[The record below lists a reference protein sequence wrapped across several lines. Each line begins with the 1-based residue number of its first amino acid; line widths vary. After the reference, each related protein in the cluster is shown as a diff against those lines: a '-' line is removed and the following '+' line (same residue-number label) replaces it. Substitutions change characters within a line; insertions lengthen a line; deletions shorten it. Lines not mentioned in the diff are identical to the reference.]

1 MSQKIR
7 MTTVLFKKVD
17 VNEGYLKVKKDSRKR
32 SQHVFEDGIDN
43 SVPRVTVWYH
53 SAEPRDAR

>member
-17 VNEGYLKVKKDSRKR
+17 VNEGYLKVKKR
-32 SQHVFEDGIDN
+32 SQHVFEAGIDN
-43 SVPRVTVWYH
+43 SVPRITVWYH